1 MKYYLKVHNKKTS
14 NMKKQVQLIISAIVM
29 VWMSLAGYG
38 QNVGNDFTIEGI
50 KYKITSATTVEIV
63 DYDTS
68 FGTEVTILPTI
79 TD

>member
-1 MKYYLKVHNKKTS
+1 
-14 NMKKQVQLIISAIVM
+14 M